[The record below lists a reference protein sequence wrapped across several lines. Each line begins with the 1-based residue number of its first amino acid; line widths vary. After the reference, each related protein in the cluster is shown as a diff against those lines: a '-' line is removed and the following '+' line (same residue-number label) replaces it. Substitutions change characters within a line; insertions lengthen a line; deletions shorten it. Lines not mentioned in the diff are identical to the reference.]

1 MRSIRPLLTRLWA
14 DERGISS
21 VEYAMLLSIIG
32 GAIIL
37 GAIMLGSAVSNEL
50 FEAAGWI
57 GNDGIVD
64 CGNSGAGDGTGGDGG
79 TGEGGGNTC

>member
-21 VEYAMLLSIIG
+21 VEYVLLLSIIG

-50 FEAAGWI
+50 FGAAGWF
-57 GNDGIVD
+57 GDDGIVD
-64 CGNSGAGDGTGGDGG
+64 CGNDGSGDGTGGGG
-79 TGEGGGNTC
+79 SGQGGDNTC